1 MKKWIAGLVLALILT
16 VSCVYLFI
24 PSKIVISTIIS
35 SQATINGEFRYI
47 SSEEKWPRWWQD
59 SDGKPHRPGDP
70 FTYNETS
77 FRLIK
82 HSYNVVGIEIEQNG
96 LKLPSIIHLV
106 SFKIDSTV
114 AIWQGELPAGKNPV
128 TRIINYRK
136 ALEIRKNMNRVMKN
150 LSSFISN
157 SKNVYGV
164 SITRTTNQDST
175 LLSAR
180 FISPAYPTTSEL
192 YDYFDAVRENIK
204 KQKAKST
211 GYPMMNVIK
220 LENDSFETEVAVPT
234 SRELKNDGEFI
245 FMRMIP
251 GNSMMTEVTGGSYTA
266 NEALRQIELFIADY
280 GRFKIANSFQS
291 LLTNRLSEP
300 DTLKWITK
308 IYVPVV
314 Q

>member
-192 YDYFDAVRENIK
+192 YDYFDAVEKNIK

>member
-192 YDYFDAVRENIK
+192 YDYFDAVGENIK

>member
-192 YDYFDAVRENIK
+192 YDYFDAVGKNIK